1 MTPLPW
7 LNVLPAVIQSGLAL
21 AWVAILV
28 AGCRGLGARIEGFIL
43 PIEEHPRRH
52 SAFTFAFQTALGLGA
67 MAQLLYGLSLVGLV
81 RLPVVAALAV
91 GFWWWGHRG
100 QPGRPVWACLR
111 DHGRWPALALVLLGV
126 PFLLCFVPELNFDAL
141 RTHLWLAR
149 ELAATGLLPVEPSN
163 WNAYIPNAT
172 AVLFGAAGL
181 AGGEVGAKLLHF
193 CLGVLIALLPGVFV
207 EERLEPGGT
216 WLFAAF
222 WLVLPVVMW
231 EMSSAYTDLGVT
243 LFLFAAILCLFRWRR
258 FGTEGWLT
266 LAAIF
271 MGLALTA
278 KPTALPWL
286 GWLTGAVLVFGAFL
300 RRPRRDVLLHAGI
313 FVALAVLIVA
323 PWLFRTYFLTGN
335 PLFPIPLPGFHSD
348 LITPA
353 IVAEVRREQLAFGF
367 GREWSALV
375 VLPWNLLIRPEA
387 FRGGPGP
394 LIFLALPLLALWWR
408 RSSGWDRW
416 FALSFGFG
424 TLVWFF
430 TAQEIRYLMPVLPL
444 AAWLI
449 LRPLVLGE
457 RWGRGFQ
464 IAWGAG
470 LVLQLVYLSPLVY
483 PWVHPDVPF
492 QVRVGV
498 AELKTAAG
506 IMPRAEYLAA
516 RNSFFPVYDWAN
528 RNLTGSVRLLSFDA
542 AAYWSRWP
550 LLYAFSKEGEFAGTE
565 HDPDVILT
573 RCHRARLTHV
583 IVNSDWLTPDMDRR
597 RVSEFFKPEFQD
609 RYLQLVHARGPVKLF
624 AIPPPAGI
632 GAAPP
637 PAPAGAGP

>member
-1 MTPLPW
+1 
-7 LNVLPAVIQSGLAL
+7 
-21 AWVAILV
+21 
-28 AGCRGLGARIEGFIL
+28 
-43 PIEEHPRRH
+43 
-52 SAFTFAFQTALGLGA
+52 
-67 MAQLLYGLSLVGLV
+67 
-81 RLPVVAALAV
+81 
-91 GFWWWGHRG
+91 
-100 QPGRPVWACLR
+100 
-111 DHGRWPALALVLLGV
+111 
-126 PFLLCFVPELNFDAL
+126 
-141 RTHLWLAR
+141 
-149 ELAATGLLPVEPSN
+149 
-163 WNAYIPNAT
+163 
-172 AVLFGAAGL
+172 
-181 AGGEVGAKLLHF
+181 
-193 CLGVLIALLPGVFV
+193 
-207 EERLEPGGT
+207 
-216 WLFAAF
+216 
-222 WLVLPVVMW
+222 
-231 EMSSAYTDLGVT
+231 
-243 LFLFAAILCLFRWRR
+243 
-258 FGTEGWLT
+258 
-266 LAAIF
+266 
-271 MGLALTA
+271 
-278 KPTALPWL
+278 
-286 GWLTGAVLVFGAFL
+286 
-300 RRPRRDVLLHAGI
+300 
-313 FVALAVLIVA
+313 
-323 PWLFRTYFLTGN
+323 
-335 PLFPIPLPGFHSD
+335 
-348 LITPA
+348 
-353 IVAEVRREQLAFGF
+353 VAEVRREQLAFGF

-375 VLPWNLLIRPEA
+375 ALPWNLLIRPEA

-464 IAWGAG
+464 IAWGVG
-470 LVLQLVYLSPLVY
+470 LALQLVYLSPLVY

-565 HDPDVILT
+565 HAPDVILT

-597 RVSEFFKPEFQD
+597 RVSEFFKPEFQEQ
-609 RYLQLVHARGPVKLF
+609 YLQLVHAHGPVKLF